1 MASLLLNVG
10 LFQAGWFASVLGAAR
25 GFPWLGP
32 VVVTVVIAV
41 HLARSPDRGA
51 EARLLGFAVSAGILA
66 ENLMTVS
73 GLYSAAPWPFPAP
86 FAPLWLP
93 AMWGNFATTVNVSLR
108 GLAPYPLVAALLG
121 AAAGPLAYYAGEALG
136 AVRFGIPAWRGL
148 AALAI
153 LWGAA
158 IPGFFALARRLAQ
171 ASRRPNR

>member
-25 GFPWLGP
+25 GLPWLGP
-32 VVVTVVIAV
+32 VVVAVVLGV
-41 HLARSPDRGA
+41 HLARSPDRGS
-51 EARLLGFAVSAGILA
+51 EALLLAVALSVGLLA
-66 ENLMTVS
+66 ENAMTVA
-73 GLYSAAPWPFPAP
+73 GLYSAAPWPFPGP
-86 FAPLWLP
+86 VAPLWLP
-93 AMWGNFATTVNVSLR
+93 AMWVNFATTVNVSLR

-121 AAAGPLAYYAGEALG
+121 AVAGPAAYYAGEALG
-136 AVRFGIPAWRGL
+136 AVRFGAPAWRGL

>member
-25 GFPWLGP
+25 DLPWLGP
-32 VVVTVVIAV
+32 VVVAVVLGV

-51 EARLLGFAVSAGILA
+51 EALLLAFALSVGLVA
-66 ENLMTVS
+66 ENAMTVA
-73 GLYSAAPWPFPAP
+73 GLYSASPWPFPAP

-93 AMWGNFATTVNVSLR
+93 AMWVNFATTVNVSLR
-108 GLAPYPLVAALLG
+108 GLAPYPLVAALIG
-121 AAAGPLAYYAGEALG
+121 AAAGPAAYYAGESLG